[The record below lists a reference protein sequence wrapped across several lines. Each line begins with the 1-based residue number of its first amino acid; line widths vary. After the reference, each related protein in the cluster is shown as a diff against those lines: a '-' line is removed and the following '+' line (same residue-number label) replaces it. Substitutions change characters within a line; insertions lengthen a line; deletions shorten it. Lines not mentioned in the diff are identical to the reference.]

1 MRKRI
6 IIIGLAAVMLTGM
19 VMGLSG
25 CGKKEETVSQT
36 VDDNDRVDIGL
47 SIDSLVIERWQRERD
62 LFVNKATEL

>member
-6 IIIGLAAVMLTGM
+6 IIIGLVAVMLTGM

-47 SIDSLVIERWQRERD
+47 SIDSLVI
-62 LFVNKATEL
+62 